1 MSNALQDQLLKAG
14 LTTQKKAKKA
24 KHAKHQKSKQ
34 QKKGNKSE
42 IDEGKLLAQKAD
54 AEKRQRDRELN
65 RQKED
70 AAKTKAIVAQIK
82 QLIAMNKAN
91 LTEGDVT
98 YNFEDNNLIK
108 HIYVTEKLHSQ
119 ISNGNFA
126 VVKFEDKYSAVP
138 TIVANK
144 IKDRDPNY
152 IIVLNDKNSEET
164 IDEEYANYE
173 IPDDL
178 MW

>member
-1 MSNALQDQLLKAG
+1 
-14 LTTQKKAKKA
+14 
-24 KHAKHQKSKQ
+24 
-34 QKKGNKSE
+34 
-42 IDEGKLLAQKAD
+42 
-54 AEKRQRDRELN
+54 
-65 RQKED
+65 
-70 AAKTKAIVAQIK
+70 
-82 QLIAMNKAN
+82 MNKAN

-108 HIYVTEKLHSQ
+108 HIYVTEKLHTQ
-119 ISNGNFA
+119 ISCGSFA
-126 VVKFEDKYSAVP
+126 IVKFEDKYSAVP

-164 IDEEYANYE
+164 IDEEYVNYE